1 MIKEFYV
8 KLTAIGLA
16 VISPFIMIINNGIM
30 GSLSQYWGTP
40 FQPLFITS
48 NIICS
53 YFFFSLKKWRI
64 PSFFLML
71 LTGFNC
77 YQYQDL
83 HNIFALCFYFACL
96 YSLFLNRRFHIFKI
110 LFILSVFLYPYSIL
124 LGEITSI
131 VILCLFH
138 LKILIY
144 KEKLE
149 KRKRKGNYLP
159 HQ

>member
-1 MIKEFYV
+1 VIKEFYV

-53 YFFFSLKKWRI
+53 YFFFSLKKWKI

-77 YQYQDL
+77 YQYQTP
-83 HNIFALCFYFACL
+83 HNVFALCFYFACL
-96 YSLFLNRRFHIFKI
+96 YSLFLNKRFHIFKI

-124 LGEITSI
+124 LGEVTSI
-131 VILCLFH
+131 VILCSFH

-149 KRKRKGNYLP
+149 RRKMEKNYLP
-159 HQ
+159 RQ